1 MTIQSVQVELNG
13 TWYTLALNSGSG
25 NYEGTFNAPGQT
37 SYQQPNHVYNMQVKA
52 TNTAGTV
59 ATVDGDV
66 FSSLHLR
73 VLERLA
79 PTVTITS
86 PGQGAYVGNAQQPI
100 LFQLR
105 DEAGGSGINLAA
117 LSLTIDSGEA
127 VGSDSP
133 GMVCSAV
140 ANGYDCTYTP
150 QVALA
155 DGLHT
160 VTINVSDHDGNA
172 APAASRSY
180 TQDTVPPVLN
190 VSSPADGFLVN
201 QAALVLTGS
210 TNDAVSSPVA
220 VSVSLNGNDQGS
232 VTVEA
237 DGSFSKSLVLTEGEN
252 IIIVTATDSAGKSSS
267 VTVTGTLDTST
278 PEITAVEVLPNPVDA
293 GATMVVKV
301 TVSG

>member
-105 DEAGGSGINLAA
+105 DEAGRFRDQSC
-117 LSLTIDSGEA
+117 SFVLTIDSGEA

-133 GMVCSAV
+133 GMVRSAV
-140 ANGYDCTYTP
+140 ANGYDCTYA

-190 VSSPADGFLVN
+190 VSSPADGFWAN